1 MIFSPS
7 PSPRL
12 VNRLRTCSQQRM
24 ASFRLALGPT
34 AQPGPAEA
42 LQTGRGHQVGLA
54 VSPAKRP
61 VVPGRPRKDAK
72 KTTPGRRLQ
81 GDDTDEPTPMSIP
94 YDGAYRAQRH
104 SSLPAVLTEGRKTR
118 RFETVLCQMP
128 FKNGNSYSLIQEAHR
143 HGSRD
148 RRLRSNCHS
157 ERSPRSP
164 RY

>member
-12 VNRLRTCSQQRM
+12 VNRLRTCSQERM

-54 VSPAKRP
+54 VFPLSAQLSRDGPEKAPK
-61 VVPGRPRKDAK
+61 
-72 KTTPGRRLQ
+72 RRLQ
-81 GDDTDEPTPMSIP
+81 EDDTDEPTPMSML
-94 YDGAYRAQRH
+94 YDGAYRAQRY

-118 RFETVLCQMP
+118 RFETALCQMP
-128 FKNGNSYSLIQEAHR
+128 FKNGNSYSSIQEAHR